1 MSEEVKETKKATR
14 KPKKKTKAQIR
25 KILKE
30 AECLIVNNNG
40 AQVYYRDN
48 HTGDEFELFAYG
60 DTDIVEVETLRK
72 MHSKHKDY
80 FEKYWILIVDVFCDD
95 DSIEV
100 EDVYDYIGIAKL
112 YQNIE
117 SPNQDFFD
125 EVLLEKNFKDFKKMV
140 DAMNKKVLTQLFNR
154 AAMLYQ
160 ERRFSDTYKIG
171 YLEDKVDREYYFR
184 DLGEKDGE

>member
-1 MSEEVKETKKATR
+1 
-14 KPKKKTKAQIR
+14 
-25 KILKE
+25 
-30 AECLIVNNNG
+30 
-40 AQVYYRDN
+40 
-48 HTGDEFELFAYG
+48 
-60 DTDIVEVETLRK
+60 
-72 MHSKHKDY
+72 MHAKHKDY
-80 FEKYWILIVDVFCDD
+80 FERYWILIVDIFCDD

-100 EDVYDYIGIAKL
+100 EDVYDYIGITRL